1 MHANAARRRAPFSW
15 ARASA
20 LALAL
25 LAVLPGALGAQIG
38 AVPGEL
44 HVTFL
49 HTSDEHSALLPGPL
63 VEHRPGGGGGAEG
76 AEGGIARLATVVGG
90 YRAMAAGRGEAVLV
104 TSAGDNLGGTPFAW
118 LLLSGLAP
126 ELGLMVD
133 MGYDVVTL
141 GNHEFDY
148 DSYRL
153 ARYLVAAGYP
163 EAAERTALVATNT
176 RPPPGHPL
184 EAVGLRRTHL
194 MSLDNGLRVGFMG
207 LLGEGAARFA
217 TMADPVEFGDAIE
230 AAERAVADL
239 RRAGAQVVV
248 AITHSG
254 VEEDRALAAAVP
266 GIDLILGGHDHLLL
280 PEPETGTGAIIVH
293 PGAYLRQLFVLQ
305 LAYDP
310 GTGRVR
316 IRNGETGQPYV
327 VALDGGV
334 EEDPVMAARLEGYR
348 ERLEAW
354 LGELSGGRFAALDE
368 TVVRS
373 DFPLPRGEPMRE
385 SALGN
390 FVTDAM
396 RWSVADATGEP
407 VDFAF
412 QANGV
417 IRGGIR
423 PGRAVDR
430 RGQVTVYDLLGP
442 VGMGAGPDGRPGY
455 PLVSV
460 WLTGE
465 EVRRVMEVS
474 VLLSELFRDS
484 YYLQVAGLRA
494 RYDPARAILLRIPFR
509 GTPVPTGRA
518 VLDLERE
525 DAGGWV
531 PLERGDERRY
541 HVVTDRYVASFLPM
555 VGQVVPRMAITPKAR
570 DGSTISDLD
579 DAIVERDGEE
589 LKVWQAVLEYAAAQP
604 PSADGEPT
612 IDARYADVAGRLV
625 AARSVPVWAGPLALV
640 LLLAAGSA
648 WLAWGRRR
656 RS

>member
-1 MHANAARRRAPFSW
+1 VGRAR
-15 ARASA
+15 A

-25 LAVLPGALGAQIG
+25 LAVLPGALVAQVGAN
-38 AVPGEL
+38 PGEL

-63 VEHRPGGGGGAEG
+63 VEHRPGGGG
-76 AEGGIARLATVVGG
+76 AEGGIARLATVVAG
-90 YRAMAAGRGEAVLV
+90 YRALAADRGEAVLV
-104 TSAGDNLGGTPFAW
+104 TSAGDNLGGTLFAW
-118 LLLSGLAP
+118 LLLSGMAP

-133 MGYDVVTL
+133 VGYDVVTL

-153 ARYLVAAGYP
+153 ARYLRAAGYP
-163 EAAERTALVATNT
+163 AAAERTALVATNT
-176 RPPPGHPL
+176 LPPPGHPL

-230 AAERAVADL
+230 AAERAVAEL
-239 RRAGAQVVV
+239 RQAGAQVVV

-266 GIDLILGGHDHLLL
+266 GIDLILGGHDHRLL
-280 PEPETGTGAIIVH
+280 PEPETGAGAGALIVH

-327 VALDGGV
+327 VPLDGGV
-334 EEDPVMAARLEGYR
+334 EEDPVIAARLEGYR
-348 ERLEAW
+348 ERLEGW
-354 LGELSGGRFAALDE
+354 LGELSGGRFSALDE

-423 PGRAVDR
+423 PGQAGDR
-430 RGQVTVYDLLGP
+430 RGQVTVYDLVGA

-484 YYLQVAGLRA
+484 YYLQVAGLHA

-525 DAGGWV
+525 DSGGWV
-531 PLERGDERRY
+531 PLERRDERLY

-555 VGQVVPRMAITPKAR
+555 VGQVLPRMAITPKAP
-570 DGSTISDLD
+570 DGSAISDLD

-589 LKVWQAVLEYAAAQP
+589 LKVWQAVLEFAAAQP
-604 PSADGEPT
+604 PGADGEPT

-625 AARSVPVWAGPLALV
+625 VARSMPLWAGPLALV
-640 LLLAAGSA
+640 ILLAAGVV
-648 WLAWGRRR
+648 WLVRSRVRRR